1 MLREYELVLV
11 LSPQLAEEQVSGVVE
26 RVSQFVKDRG
36 GSVTGVNP
44 WGRRR
49 LAYPIRKALEGH
61 YILAQLQ
68 LEPESVKELEANLHI
83 AEDVLRHLLVR
94 TDE

>member
-1 MLREYELVLV
+1 MPREYELVLV
-11 LSPQLAEEQVSGVVE
+11 ISPQLAEEEVAGVVE

-36 GSVTGVNP
+36 GSVGAIDP

-49 LAYPIRKALEGH
+49 LAYPIRKATEGH

-68 LEPESVKELEANLHI
+68 LEPEVVRELEANLHI
-83 AEDVLRHLLVR
+83 SEDVLRHLLVR